1 MARHNRPSGRDADP
15 DSPQEEV
22 VRLPVPEHER
32 SPQLEEMPAPQR
44 PVRMQSTPQVDL
56 MEEES
61 EEVQEPTPAELGV
74 GWDDPEETGER
85 QTPMG
90 WLVLIGVMLILL
102 GAWALMKVTKGEA
115 HLEAESKQVRAGLDQ
130 EERER
135 QSALALLTRVEKLAT
150 RYLLA
155 DDVVAKAAYVRHR
168 ERVLPLMQ
176 EHYQR
181 HDFKTV
187 HFESIEEFYPIGVGN
202 YPFIYLTG
210 KGEGGESIPLLVE
223 QLANGDVKFDW
234 ESEVSY
240 QPMEIAEYL
249 EKKPTEPMDFRV
261 YARLDTFYGF
271 EFSDPKRHLPLFL
284 TFRDADEFLF
294 GYIERGT
301 PGEVGLSKFLRRQ
314 ILVGQPVILRLRFLP
329 GTQSHRSVLVEK
341 VVAPRWVLID
351 VPEGEPER

>member
-1 MARHNRPSGRDADP
+1 M
-15 DSPQEEV
+15 
-22 VRLPVPEHER
+22 
-32 SPQLEEMPAPQR
+32 
-44 PVRMQSTPQVDL
+44 
-56 MEEES
+56 
-61 EEVQEPTPAELGV
+61 
-74 GWDDPEETGER
+74 
-85 QTPMG
+85 
-90 WLVLIGVMLILL
+90 
-102 GAWALMKVTKGEA
+102 
-115 HLEAESKQVRAGLDQ
+115 
-130 EERER
+130 
-135 QSALALLTRVEKLAT
+135 
-150 RYLLA
+150 
-155 DDVVAKAAYVRHR
+155 
-168 ERVLPLMQ
+168 
-176 EHYQR
+176 
-181 HDFKTV
+181 
-187 HFESIEEFYPIGVGN
+187 
-202 YPFIYLTG
+202 G

-223 QLANGDVKFDW
+223 QLANGDLKFDW

-271 EFSDPKRHLPLFL
+271 EFSDPRRRLPLFL
-284 TFRDADEFLF
+284 TFRDTDEFLF